1 MNKPYDLFI
10 FSGEPSG
17 DLQGEKLIKALKEKN
32 PGLRIK
38 GIGGSKM
45 RKTDFDC
52 FMPMES
58 FEVMG
63 LTDVFLALPRIYR
76 HFIKIRNEIL
86 KSKPKATLFID
97 YPGFS
102 LRMARSLKKRK
113 TESKLLQFVCPTVW
127 AWGKRRIPLMEKNL
141 DKLMTILPFEA
152 KLFSRDLLDV
162 QYVGHPLTA
171 HIKSY
176 NYNAA
181 WRSRYGISSDQK
193 ILSLFPGSRR
203 KEIERNFPLQ
213 LKAAHKFLEKNPET
227 LLAISFYHEKFRPFF
242 DQFDLKGAKLI
253 HPDHLYELMCAS
265 HLAIATS
272 GTITLELALHTVPT
286 VVTYSMRPLDVWIAK
301 RLLRINL
308 PYYSLPNIIAGRKV
322 FPELIG
328 SNLDEKLLFNAL
340 QKACLDR
347 SYRKCFA
354 NRCEEVREKLG
365 DQDACKN
372 GANAILELIDR
383 G

>member
-10 FSGEPSG
+10 FCGEPSG
-17 DLQGEKLIKALKEKN
+17 DLQGEQLIKALKRKS
-32 PGLRIK
+32 PHLRIK
-38 GIGGSKM
+38 GVGGPRM
-45 RKTDFDC
+45 RKTGFDC

-113 TESKLLQFVCPTVW
+113 AESKLLQLVCPSVW
-127 AWGKRRIPLMEKNL
+127 AGGKRRIPFMEKNL

-152 KLFSRDLLDV
+152 KLFSSKLLDV
-162 QYVGHPLTA
+162 EYVGHHLTTQ
-171 HIKSY
+171 IKSY
-176 NYNAA
+176 EYNGA
-181 WRSRYGISSDQK
+181 WRSKYGISNHQK

-227 LLAISFYHEKFRPFF
+227 LLAISFYHEKFRSFF
-242 DQFDLKGAKLI
+242 KQFDLKGAKLI
-253 HPDHLYELMCAS
+253 HSDQLYELMRAS

-272 GTITLELALHTVPT
+272 GTITLELALHTIPT
-286 VVTYSMRPLDVWIAK
+286 VVTYSMRPLDVWIA
-301 RLLRINL
+301 RHILRINL
-308 PYYSLPNIIAGRKV
+308 PYYSLPNIIAEREV

-328 SNLDEKLLFNAL
+328 SNLEEDSLFNAL
-340 QKACLDR
+340 QRVCLNR
-347 SYRKCFA
+347 SHRKCFIS
-354 NRCEEVREKLG
+354 RCEEVRKRLG
-365 DQDACKN
+365 NQDACEN
-372 GANAILELIDR
+372 GANAILKLIDL
-383 G
+383 